1 MRSNRTGRAI
11 LVGKN
16 RDGSLKAWQIASL
29 GDPWDGLAV
38 VDLNSPPTEPETV
51 RIRVEAT
58 DLNFADILQ
67 CQGSYQIKLTPP
79 FTPGMNA
86 TGIVLEA
93 NPTLG
98 FAIGERIVGPTV
110 GPFGGYAEEA
120 ILLGE
125 RSHAVPREL
134 DAVSAMGAHVTHGT
148 AWFALHQRGK
158 VQPGETVLVLAAA
171 GGVGSAA
178 VQMASAFGCWVAA
191 AAAGEQKTAFC
202 QELGADLVIDYD
214 SDDLY
219 QGIMDATDGR
229 GVDVVY
235 DPVGGRYFDIARRL
249 LAFEGRLLVVG
260 FASGN
265 IPSAPANHALV
276 KNYSIVGVHMG
287 AYRERHL
294 PLVQQCYTEVHAA
307 LLAGTYRPV
316 VTETIGFDALPH
328 TLKRLADRQTMGRI
342 VFIPTQ

>member
-1 MRSNRTGRAI
+1 M
-11 LVGKN
+11 
-16 RDGSLKAWQIASL
+16 KAWQIASL
-29 GDPWDGLAV
+29 GDPWDDLAV
-38 VDLNSPPTEPETV
+38 VDLDSPPTEPETV

-202 QELGADLVIDYD
+202 RELGADLVVDYD
-214 SDDLY
+214 DDDLY

-249 LAFEGRLLVVG
+249 LAFEGRLLVVC
-260 FASGN
+260 FARGD
-265 IPSAPANHALV
+265 IPSAPAIHALV
-276 KNYSIVGVHMG
+276 KNYSIVGVHLG
-287 AYRERHL
+287 DYRERDL
-294 PLVQQCYTEVHAA
+294 PVVQQCYTEVHAA

-316 VTETIGFDALPH
+316 VTETIGFDALPQ